1 MNFDDAVEHDLA
13 VDDVDAGVHHHR
25 VADRNL
31 GQHHRKPVKE
41 PGQNPDFAP
50 LAGGLGAV
58 ENLGQEGVAHP
69 GQAKGRDQG
78 IPLAAELV
86 SLPPVLGGHHRV
98 GQHRFGE
105 PGVPGAQVR
114 HQAGGVIVLTE
125 VIHGPGESIP
135 LPPMAPGKRVTDP
148 LQWGYSLS
156 NVFELLSG
164 CLEAIETKTVLEIGS
179 YKGELTVELLEWA
192 QTRGVKVAGVDP
204 LPPDELE
211 ALAKAHPELELLR
224 QTGQE
229 VLREREFD
237 DAIIIDGDHNYYTLS
252 EELKIIGERAPG
264 AGMPL
269 LMFHDVCWPHARR
282 DTYYEPDRI
291 PEDQRQP
298 LVHNEG
304 IAPGIK
310 GTAEWGLPFV
320 WAAAEEGGEK
330 NGTMTA
336 IEDFL
341 AERPG
346 IQLAVVPAFFGFG
359 VMWHRDAPWA
369 GAVERVI
376 APYDRHPVLERMEG
390 NRVEHLVAGQ
400 ARARQLVKLE
410 EKVAKQEDLLRRLL
424 GSSAFT
430 AAEKLSGLKQR
441 GKPLFTRE
449 EVQSLLDE

>member
-1 MNFDDAVEHDLA
+1 MNLDDPVEDYLA
-13 VDDVDAGVHHHR
+13 MDDVDPRVDHHR
-25 VADRNL
+25 IADRDL
-31 GQHHRKPVKE
+31 GDNHRQSVAKPRQY
-41 PGQNPDFAP
+41 GNPATLTRGFC
-50 LAGGLGAV
+50 AV
-58 ENLGQEGVAHP
+58 EYLGKEGVTYP
-69 GQAKGRDQG
+69 GKSERRQQRISPAPEFVTLTSMLGRRD
-78 IPLAAELV
+78 
-86 SLPPVLGGHHRV
+86 RV
-98 GQHRFGE
+98 GEHRLGE
-105 PGVPGAQVR
+105 PGVSGTQIG
-114 HQAGGVIVLTE
+114 HQASRVVVLTE

-135 LPPMAPGKRVTDP
+135 LPQMAPGKRVTDP

-164 CLEAIETKTVLEIGS
+164 CLKAIDAKTVLEIGS

-192 QTRGVKVAGVDP
+192 NERGVKVAGVDP

-211 ALAKAHPELELLR
+211 ALASDHPELEMLR

-229 VLREREFD
+229 VLRERDFD

-264 AGMPL
+264 GLMPL

-291 PEDQRQP
+291 PAEHRQP
-298 LVHNEG
+298 LVQNEG

-310 GTAEWGLPFV
+310 GTAEWGLPFI

-336 IEDFL
+336 IEDFM
-341 AERPG
+341 ADKPG
-346 IQLAVVPAFFGFG
+346 IEMAVVPAFFGFG

-369 GAVERVI
+369 TDVARVVG
-376 APYDRHPVLERMEG
+376 PYDRHPVLERMEG

-400 ARARQLVKLE
+400 ARARQLIELE
-410 EKVAKQEDLLRRLL
+410 EKLARQEDLLRRLL

-441 GKPLFTRE
+441 GEPLFTRA
-449 EVQSLLDE
+449 EVQALLDE